1 MQQALSGILLGLLV
15 NAIFEILKILALSL
29 FPHTNPLLIYVGL
42 SIILVVFLIVISLNQ
57 SQGNTAN
64 KPRRIGFWSGLAV
77 FSIVSSIVG
86 FLIVRSLLTPP
97 PPPLKTCTIQE
108 RSIIKDQTEHPG
120 MVITTIRTIET
131 IHSNSIDWTTR
142 SVDGKI
148 LKSSTSMDIKENQ
161 KMAHEVRDGKN
172 EGGTIPFLSRAMFDG
187 LLNDGEVRMQLI
199 DDDVKNGKDVVLSF
213 EQIKK
218 ISMKVNGDTVRL
230 EVVEAITDKG
240 DRIEILNN
248 REYPLI
254 LLFDVR
260 ERRKVLRRTY
270 ELDGFKC
277 SPMSLNRLGF

>member
-1 MQQALSGILLGLLV
+1 
-15 NAIFEILKILALSL
+15 
-29 FPHTNPLLIYVGL
+29 
-42 SIILVVFLIVISLNQ
+42 VVFLTVISLNQ
-57 SQGNTAN
+57 SRGNTAN
-64 KPRRIGFWSGLAV
+64 KPKRIGFWFWLGLAV

-86 FLIVRSLLTPP
+86 FLIVLSLLTP

-277 SPMSLNRLGF
+277 SYVFEPIGVLTDILN